1 MLKTKAS
8 QVFKN
13 TARDISDTM
22 KRARN
27 NKVQLANAKADMAL
41 FINVVRPLLKE
52 SDTIN
57 ILMGYSKPMMVI
69 NARGLESFKTG
80 SILQIIQVLEAFGT
94 ATRTTD
100 YAGVINRDF
109 NYEMPKFEVML
120 CAYVRDDSPTCRK
133 VAVGTDVQTV
143 VKYEI
148 QCD

>member
-57 ILMGYSKPMMVI
+57 ILMGYSKPMMVV

-100 YAGVINRDF
+100 YAGVINRDYI
-109 NYEMPKFEVML
+109 YEMPKFEVML
-120 CAYVRDDSPTCRK
+120 CAYVREDSPTCRK

>member
-1 MLKTKAS
+1 MLKTTAS

-13 TARDISDTM
+13 ATRDISDTM
-22 KRARN
+22 KRARK
-27 NKVQLANAKADMAL
+27 NKAQLATAKADMAL

-52 SDTIN
+52 SDSIN
-57 ILMGYSKPMMVI
+57 ILTGYSKPMMVI

-80 SILQIIQVLEAFGT
+80 PILQVLQVMEAFGT
-94 ATRTTD
+94 STGTTD

-109 NYEMPKFEVML
+109 RYEMPKFEVMFR
-120 CAYVRDDSPTCRK
+120 AYVKEDSATCRK
-133 VAVGTDVQTV
+133 VAVGTEVQTV

>member
-52 SDTIN
+52 SDSIN
-57 ILMGYSKPMMVI
+57 ILMGYSKPMMVV

-100 YAGVINRDF
+100 YAGVINRDYI
-109 NYEMPKFEVML
+109 YEMPKFEVML
-120 CAYVRDDSPTCRK
+120 CAYVREDSPTCRK

>member
-1 MLKTKAS
+1 MLKTTAS

-13 TARDISDTM
+13 ATRDIADTM
-22 KRARN
+22 KRART
-27 NKVQLANAKADMAL
+27 NKAQLANAKTDMAL

-52 SDTIN
+52 SDSITI
-57 ILMGYSKPMMVI
+57 LTGYSKPTMVI

-120 CAYVRDDSPTCRK
+120 CAYVREDSPTCRK
-133 VAVGTDVQTV
+133 IAVGTETQTV